1 MDTDGR
7 VIRFDTV
14 SKFMAPGVRFGW
26 ITSTPQF
33 ITKYIFLQ
41 EATSQVYRV
50 QKMTYRIIHFFFL
63 FL

>member
-26 ITSTPQF
+26 VTATPQF
-33 ITKYIFLQ
+33 IAKYIFLQ
-41 EATSQVYRV
+41 EATSQVPSVPQIINRS
-50 QKMTYRIIHFFFL
+50 IHFFF